1 MHLVSLVVQ
10 LICIQLFATQWT
22 EAGMAPLSFTII
34 WNLLKLMSIAS
45 LMLSSHL
52 IYCHL
57 LLLSLSVFPSIKV
70 FYNELVF
77 TSGGQSIE
85 ASASVLQ
92 MNMQGWFP
100 LGLTD
105 LISLMSKGQTL
116 EFSPATEFKSINS

>member
-10 LICIQLFATQWT
+10 LLCIQLFATQWT

-57 LLLSLSVFPSIKV
+57 LLLSLSIFPSIKV
-70 FYNELVF
+70 SYNELVF

-85 ASASVLQ
+85 ASAYVLQ

>member
-10 LICIQLFATQWT
+10 LLCIQLFATQWI

-70 FYNELVF
+70 SYNELVF
-77 TSGGQSIE
+77 TSGDQSIE